1 MQGRGIRY
9 HVKHS
14 GEFLYK
20 LSNEDDV
27 NRFKLSKI
35 RMPHEVK
42 EPRVRLEASPIAHK
56 GEAKQE
62 VQIHNEKEN
71 KFARLCK

>member
-1 MQGRGIRY
+1 M
-9 HVKHS
+9 KHS

-20 LSNEDDV
+20 ISNENDV

-35 RMPHEVK
+35 RMPDEVK

-56 GEAKQE
+56 E
-62 VQIHNEKEN
+62 
-71 KFARLCK
+71 